1 MKKMEFSKKILIVA
15 GILNVLVIGFSC
27 WMMWK
32 TENLEPLAYLLP
44 SVGAEVSVG
53 TGFYYAKAKVENKI
67 KLMKEYGIQPNDTSF
82 TE

>member
-15 GILNVLVIGFSC
+15 GILNVFVIGFSC

>member
-32 TENLEPLAYLLP
+32 TENLEPLAYVNLQTTENLL
-44 SVGAEVSVG
+44 A
-53 TGFYYAKAKVENKI
+53 
-67 KLMKEYGIQPNDTSF
+67 M
-82 TE
+82 